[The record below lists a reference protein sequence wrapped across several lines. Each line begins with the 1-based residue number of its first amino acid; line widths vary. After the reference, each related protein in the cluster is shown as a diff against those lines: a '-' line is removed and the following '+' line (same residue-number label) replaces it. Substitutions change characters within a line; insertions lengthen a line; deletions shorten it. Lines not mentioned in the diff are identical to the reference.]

1 MPVSSAFRPFARVAL
16 GPPQTQPQ
24 GDLWGEEQN
33 RMIANW
39 VTILRNW
46 DTTLHV
52 PSYVR
57 IVLENLRMASDPNSS
72 HNPPVTHFLRFLG
85 YEDAALK
92 WFLYETIAVEWLWGN
107 KRMDY
112 IQGILPRVDLDSHFP
127 VFPGSPG
134 TQKTVRQFL
143 LSHLSASELREIP
156 SVLPPLPA
164 TPPPSPS
171 PPAPMPLNRVMFRLL
186 RKPPQ
191 QSAKKDDIITIQSS
205 GPSSY
210 TITYQDKSSKCM
222 ARKISMSRTQVFEY
236 LSLVFRMVKE
246 DDDPFDSL
254 QIIYPAMP
262 TILFSVSRL
271 DSETRNLIYDGLA
284 MTFDSWVC

>member
-1 MPVSSAFRPFARVAL
+1 MSFRPVSVSRFSNQPSSFR
-16 GPPQTQPQ
+16 QEPQ
-24 GDLWGEEQN
+24 GDLWGRDQV
-33 RMIANW
+33 RMVANW
-39 VTILRNW
+39 EAILRRW
-46 DTTLHV
+46 DQSLDV

-57 IVLENLRMASDPNSS
+57 IVNENLRMASDLNHP
-72 HNPPVTHFLRFLG
+72 HDPPVTHFLRFLG

-92 WFLYETIAVEWLWGN
+92 WFVYEIIAVEWLWGN

-112 IQGILPRVDLDSHFP
+112 LQDVISRIDLDSYFP
-127 VFPGSPG
+127 SFPGSPG

-143 LSHLSASELREIP
+143 LSHLTPAELQQVP
-156 SVLPPLPA
+156 SVFPPLPA
-164 TPPPSPS
+164 TPPPSPIS
-171 PPAPMPLNRVMFRLL
+171 SSGMPRNRVMFRLL

-191 QSAKKDDIITIQSS
+191 ESAKKDDIITIQSS

-222 ARKISMSRTQVFEY
+222 ARKISLNRQQVFDY

-254 QIIYPAMP
+254 QIVYPAMP
-262 TILFSVSRL
+262 TVLFSIRRL
-271 DSETRNLIYDGLA
+271 DSETRNLIYDGLS
-284 MTFDSWVC
+284 MTFDSWVH